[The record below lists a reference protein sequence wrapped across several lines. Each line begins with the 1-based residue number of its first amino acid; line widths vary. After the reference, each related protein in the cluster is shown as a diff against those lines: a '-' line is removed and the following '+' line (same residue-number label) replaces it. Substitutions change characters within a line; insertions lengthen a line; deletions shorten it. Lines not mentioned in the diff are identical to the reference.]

1 MINNYQED
9 KHSYK
14 GKILEGIILGK
25 VFIAIWICIS
35 VVLIVDLFN
44 KKEHCVAEALIFM
57 LYGSR
62 GLTQLHNKLFLQ
74 FIYSTSSICSV
85 G

>member
-25 VFIAIWICIS
+25 IGKVFIAIWICIS

-44 KKEHCVAEALIFM
+44 KREHCVAEALIFM
-57 LYGSR
+57 
-62 GLTQLHNKLFLQ
+62 
-74 FIYSTSSICSV
+74 SICTSP
-85 G
+85 